1 MEGVF
6 PEQGLWAGTTDVLEQ
21 LVLSEGLSRT
31 PWEAGSA
38 PTPTTLCDSAPPAVT
53 TRAVPHTAGH
63 PLGGGG
69 APKSLLLSN
78 TIPKGRKANLNEVGE
93 HQKFILKNI
102 QFFGM
107 RGLLSASTVVVTWLH
122 GTSGTCQIHNP
133 VHQKSENFI
142 IC

>member
-21 LVLSEGLSRT
+21 LVLSEGLART

-69 APKSLLLSN
+69 TKVPAFKQHYSKRKKS
-78 TIPKGRKANLNEVGE
+78 
-93 HQKFILKNI
+93 
-102 QFFGM
+102 
-107 RGLLSASTVVVTWLH
+107 
-122 GTSGTCQIHNP
+122 
-133 VHQKSENFI
+133 KSE
-142 IC
+142 